1 MEEISFP
8 DAFDSGDI
16 GMALLDAVTG
26 AARTEGVQI
35 GIPWTKEVYDY
46 LFEASPEADIEEIL
60 GLVPASS
67 FGDTDMF

>member
-1 MEEISFP
+1 MEEISFG
-8 DAFDSGDI
+8 DVLNSGDI
-16 GMALLDAVTG
+16 GMAFLDAITG

-46 LFEASPEADIEEIL
+46 LFEVSPEADIEEIL